1 MDKVG
6 VVTITYNSGKVLS
19 AFMKCMWQQTYT
31 NFVLYVIDNASIDN
45 TKEILDLE
53 SESRLFLI
61 NNEYN
66 VGVAK
71 ANNQGILKAIEDD
84 CSQMLI
90 MNNDVEFDSDLIEK
104 LMKIQKD
111 KDCSL
116 VSPKIM
122 YYDRP
127 DRIWYAGSWFK
138 ESKGYLPL
146 HRGQMQLDKGQFDK
160 VLEIEYA
167 PTCCLLVKKQ
177 VFIDLGFMNEKY
189 FVYFDDTDFL
199 FRVFKDGRHKMYY
212 YPFVKFYHKV
222 GSLTKSFLQE
232 DGMSYRGEFFIQ
244 QNTRNHVFF
253 LRQVGGIFSY
263 LFIVWLFFKINIIFV
278 TDSTIRKDLAT
289 WQLINRSYLQGLI
302 M

>member
-1 MDKVG
+1 LDKVG

-138 ESKGYLPL
+138 KSKGYLPL

-263 LFIVWLFFKINIIFV
+263 LFIVWLFFKINIRFV